1 MGTAWK
7 LDKCCHRERERE
19 RERERKPYM
28 KVRKHK
34 RENGYLRA
42 FGLLSEC
49 LQHSLDSKALLDIHG
64 QSSAKYHK
72 TWCSLVSQAVPGS
85 SP

>member
-7 LDKCCHRERERE
+7 LDKCCHRGE

-34 RENGYLRA
+34 RENGYLRV
-42 FGLLSEC
+42 FGLLSE
-49 LQHSLDSKALLDIHG
+49 
-64 QSSAKYHK
+64 
-72 TWCSLVSQAVPGS
+72 
-85 SP
+85 

>member
-7 LDKCCHRERERE
+7 LDKCCHRERE

-34 RENGYLRA
+34 RENGYLMRA

-49 LQHSLDSKALLDIHG
+49 LQHNLDSKALLDNIH
-64 QSSAKYHK
+64 
-72 TWCSLVSQAVPGS
+72 
-85 SP
+85 

>member
-1 MGTAWK
+1 M
-7 LDKCCHRERERE
+7 LPQRHRDRERERE

-42 FGLLSEC
+42 FGFVVRV
-49 LQHSLDSKALLDIHG
+49 
-64 QSSAKYHK
+64 SA
-72 TWCSLVSQAVPGS
+72 A
-85 SP
+85 

>member
-1 MGTAWK
+1 LISAATET
-7 LDKCCHRERERE
+7 HRERERE

-42 FGLLSEC
+42 FGFVVRV
-49 LQHSLDSKALLDIHG
+49 
-64 QSSAKYHK
+64 SA
-72 TWCSLVSQAVPGS
+72 A
-85 SP
+85 